1 MAKLI
6 RYGMV
11 GGSLEAFIGEVH
23 RKAINFDTRAEIV
36 AGCFSTRPEKNQAT
50 GDAYCIAPDRLY
62 SDFKEMAAKEAARPD
77 PIDFAVIVTPNFSHY
92 EAAKA
97 FLEAGINV
105 VCEKPL
111 CFEVAQ
117 AEELQALAREKD
129 LLFAVTYTYP
139 GYTMSRVMK
148 EMIAEG
154 KIGKIAAV
162 NAEYVQDWLINE
174 LEPEEGAAENLS
186 VWRKDPAVSGISN
199 CVGDIGTHIECFV
212 HYVTGLKIKRLAAT
226 TNKYGHA
233 LDLNA
238 NILLEY
244 DNGVNGA
251 YWCSQIAA
259 GHYNGLVVRVFGDR
273 GALEWQQ
280 EHPDYLYYTPK
291 GGAMQVLT
299 RSGNGITQP
308 AGSGGRIPV
317 GHPEGL
323 YVAFANIYRD
333 YITALIEKKAG
344 RPYDTSSLT
353 MIEDGVAGVKFVHA
367 VVDSAAAD
375 AAWITL

>member
-1 MAKLI
+1 M
-6 RYGMV
+6 
-11 GGSLEAFIGEVH
+11 
-23 RKAINFDTRAEIV
+23 
-36 AGCFSTRPEKNQAT
+36 
-50 GDAYCIAPDRLY
+50 
-62 SDFKEMAAKEAARPD
+62 
-77 PIDFAVIVTPNFSHY
+77 
-92 EAAKA
+92 
-97 FLEAGINV
+97 
-105 VCEKPL
+105 
-111 CFEVAQ
+111 
-117 AEELQALAREKD
+117 
-129 LLFAVTYTYP
+129 
-139 GYTMSRVMK
+139 
-148 EMIAEG
+148 
-154 KIGKIAAV
+154 
-162 NAEYVQDWLINE
+162 
-174 LEPEEGAAENLS
+174 
-186 VWRKDPAVSGISN
+186 
-199 CVGDIGTHIECFV
+199 
-212 HYVTGLKIKRLAAT
+212 
-226 TNKYGHA
+226 
-233 LDLNA
+233 
-238 NILLEY
+238 
-244 DNGVNGA
+244 
-251 YWCSQIAA
+251 
-259 GHYNGLVVRVFGDR
+259 VRVFGDR

>member
-23 RKAINFDTRAEIV
+23 RKAINFDTRAELA

-50 GDAYCIAPDRLY
+50 GEAYCIAPDRLY
-62 SDFKEMAAKEAARPD
+62 ADFNEMAAKEAARPD
-77 PIDFAVIVTPNFSHY
+77 PIDFVVIVTPNFSHY
-92 EAAKA
+92 AAAKA

-111 CFEVAQ
+111 CFEVTQ
-117 AEELQALAREKD
+117 AEELQALARERD

-174 LEPEEGAAENLS
+174 LQPEEGAAENLS
-186 VWRKDPAVSGISN
+186 VWRKDPKISGISN

-212 HYVTGLKIKRLAAT
+212 HYVTGLNIKRLAAT

-259 GHYNGLVVRVFGDR
+259 GHYNGLVVRIFGDQ

-299 RSGNGITQP
+299 RGGNGVTQS
-308 AGSGGRIPV
+308 AGGNSRIPV